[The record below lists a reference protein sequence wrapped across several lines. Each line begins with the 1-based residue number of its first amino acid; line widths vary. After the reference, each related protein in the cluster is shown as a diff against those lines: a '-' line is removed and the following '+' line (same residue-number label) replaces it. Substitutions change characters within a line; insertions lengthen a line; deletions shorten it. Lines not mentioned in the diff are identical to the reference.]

1 MEASARQKS
10 LGAFYTPAPMAA
22 ALADWAIRSSE
33 DTVLDPSFGGLAFL
47 SEAQRRLSE
56 LGAASPAGQ
65 LYGADVD
72 PVALA
77 QAAPLAAKG
86 ATLVRRDFLR
96 LSPRGRVLPR
106 TTAVLGNPPYVRYQS
121 FTANRERGR
130 ALAARQGIR
139 LTRLASSWAPL
150 LIHAADF
157 VADEGCLA
165 QVLPAE
171 LIHSQYAD
179 QILDHIRERFGRV
192 SVVMFDEH
200 VFPGA
205 QEEVVLLCAEGR
217 ASGRAPGVEVRSCR
231 NLDDLDLGAAGSS
244 RPRPASPH
252 KLLSGL
258 VDPAALD
265 LYDQLAA
272 GDATRRLGDIASVD
286 IGAVTGA
293 NRFFVRPAHEV
304 RGVPSHLLREAVSKA
319 AHVPGARLSSDDFQE
334 MDARKVP
341 TQMLVLDGGALPAAV
356 RRLIR
361 EGEADGIHTRYKC
374 RVRDPWWVLP
384 SSQVSDPPALFLTYM
399 SAGFPRLVVNE
410 AGALSTNSVHGVRL
424 MNGTDPRALAA
435 AFYSSLTVL
444 SAELVGR
451 SYGGGVLK
459 LEPTEAERLV
469 LARPAAGHR
478 RLLAR
483 VDRLLRARDH
493 EAAVALVDEAILV
506 KELGVA
512 PAHVALLRSAAR
524 RLRERRLER
533 SRHRAQRGADL
544 GEHAV

>member
-1 MEASARQKS
+1 
-10 LGAFYTPAPMAA
+10 
-22 ALADWAIRSSE
+22 
-33 DTVLDPSFGGLAFL
+33 
-47 SEAQRRLSE
+47 
-56 LGAASPAGQ
+56 
-65 LYGADVD
+65 
-72 PVALA
+72 
-77 QAAPLAAKG
+77 
-86 ATLVRRDFLR
+86 
-96 LSPRGRVLPR
+96 
-106 TTAVLGNPPYVRYQS
+106 
-121 FTANRERGR
+121 
-130 ALAARQGIR
+130 
-139 LTRLASSWAPL
+139 
-150 LIHAADF
+150 
-157 VADEGCLA
+157 
-165 QVLPAE
+165 VLPAE

-179 QILDHIRERFGRV
+179 QILDHICDRFERV

-217 ASGRAPGVEVRSCR
+217 ATGRATGVEVRSCR
-231 NLDDLDLGAAGSS
+231 NLDDLDLGGAGSS
-244 RPRPASPH
+244 RPRTASPH

-258 VDPAALD
+258 VDPRAIE
-265 LYDQLAA
+265 LYDELAA
-272 GDATRRLGDIASVD
+272 SDATRRLGDITSVD

-304 RGVPSHLLREAVSKA
+304 QGVPSRLLREAVSRA
-319 AHVPGARLSSDDFQE
+319 AHVPGARLSADDFQE

-341 TQMLVLDGGALPAAV
+341 TQMLVLDGRAPPAAV
-356 RRLIR
+356 RRLIQ
-361 EGEADGIHTRYKC
+361 EGEADGVHTRYKC

-399 SAGFPRLVVNE
+399 SAGFPRLAVNE

-469 LARPAAGHR
+469 LARPAARYR

-483 VDRLLRARDH
+483 VDRLVRDRDH

-512 PAHVALLRSAAR
+512 PAQVALLRSAAR
-524 RLRERRLER
+524 RLRERRLAR
-533 SRHRAQRGADL
+533 SRHRAQGSADL
-544 GEHAV
+544 RENAV